1 MIVHRSTELGD
12 WVLWTRVMTEDFIC
26 RINARTWSV
35 TANVFVCML
44 LFVYLCE
51 DHFEPDL
58 EMIL

>member
-1 MIVHRSTELGD
+1 
-12 WVLWTRVMTEDFIC
+12 MTEDFIC